1 METPTELR
9 PTPPPLRSI
18 ATALRA
24 TGWLSFWIQLGLGT
38 VSVLALLFAYSGRNF
53 TDTTV
58 SISVGIFWAITAIVT
73 LLINLFQSFRYTR
86 LARRFRNPD
95 APQPPKKNDT
105 VQIVRWS
112 LVIAIVGVTLALLGS
127 GSAIGVMLAKAIA
140 LPQGVAIYDPSKII
154 RAMDILVA
162 GANLVAIAAH
172 FIALVMNL
180 WLFGWL
186 SRQ

>member
-1 METPTELR
+1 METQADPR
-9 PTPPPLRSI
+9 PTATPLRSV

-24 TGWLSFWIQLGLGT
+24 VGWLSFWLQLGLG
-38 VSVLALLFAYSGRNF
+38 VVVALALLSAISGRGF
-53 TDTTV
+53 TDTTAAAN
-58 SISVGIFWAITAIVT
+58 VGIFWAIASIVT

-86 LARRFRNPD
+86 MARQFRNPD
-95 APQPPKKNDT
+95 TSQPPKKNDT
-105 VQIVRWS
+105 VQVVRWS
-112 LVIAIVGVTLALLGS
+112 LLIAIVGVTVALLGG
-127 GSAIGVMLAKAIA
+127 GSAIGIMLAKAIA
-140 LPQGVAIYDPSKII
+140 LPQGVAIYDPNRII

-172 FIALVMNL
+172 FVALVMNL

>member
-1 METPTELR
+1 METQTAPRSTVI
-9 PTPPPLRSI
+9 PLKSV

-24 TGWLSFWIQLGLGT
+24 VGWISLWVQAGLG
-38 VSVLALLFAYSGRNF
+38 VIVVLALLSAITGRSF
-53 TDTTV
+53 TDTPTV
-58 SISVGIFWAITAIVT
+58 INIGIFWAIASIVA

-86 LARRFRNPD
+86 MARRFRNSA
-95 APQPPKKNDT
+95 APQPPKKSDT

-112 LVIAIVGVTLALLGS
+112 LLIAIVGVTLGLLGS
-127 GSAIGVMLAKAIA
+127 GSAIGVMLGKAIA
-140 LPQGVAIYDPSKII
+140 LPQGVAIYDPNRII

-162 GANLVAIAAH
+162 GANLAAILAH
-172 FIALVMNL
+172 FVALVMNL